1 LLELHRD
8 ALMTYTA
15 AGYRPDIDGLRAIAV
30 LAVILYHF
38 AYQNLPGGY
47 FGVDI
52 FFVLSG
58 YLITRIIHGEI
69 LAGRFTVRGFYER
82 RIRRILPALLVL
94 LAICSVI
101 AVLILLPS
109 DLVRFAKSLLAALAF
124 GANIFAWRDTDYFS
138 PLADQKPLLHTW
150 SLGVEEQFYILFP
163 LLLWVLAWRWPRR
176 TLPVIVAITAASFAL
191 NILAHRFGAGT
202 AAFYLLPTRAWE
214 LGVGAILA
222 LVPARRAPA
231 RATGWMSEITAG
243 VGLALVAA
251 ALVAPGVIR
260 LPDHGVVLAVAGTAL
275 LVGIGERSNTLV
287 SRLLGAAPLVWIGL
301 ISYSLYLW
309 HWPVIV
315 FSKYFLVRE
324 LRPLEVAALWVLMV
338 AAAALSWRFVE
349 RPFRRRE
356 FPVRRLYVGSAAVTA
371 VLATAGLALLLS
383 RGLPARLNPEAAV
396 INEAVD
402 TYFRC
407 ALGDRVVLGL
417 ERACALNLA
426 ARDPARAQLVLLGSS
441 HAQMY
446 APVWREILEQRH
458 EGGLLVS
465 HVGCLP
471 TVSANFDLG
480 CLRLAQ
486 ASLDAVNALPEVH
499 TVVLAM
505 TWWQGPDALVDTA
518 GRRLDNREKVALIAA
533 IDDLIVRLRAKGRRV
548 VLVGPIAVPG
558 SNLASIVS
566 LQLAYGR
573 PVDRP
578 LAVPRSDFDRE
589 YAAVFRRFSGRDDVA
604 FARPDLIQCD
614 SQDCRFFIDGRA
626 LFSDV
631 NHLAAAEVGRF
642 RTIFQEAL
650 ER

>member
-1 LLELHRD
+1 LLEPRRD
-8 ALMTYTA
+8 ALMTHTA

-82 RIRRILPALLVL
+82 RVRRILPALLAL
-94 LAICSVI
+94 LAFCSVI
-101 AVLILLPS
+101 AGLILLPS

-163 LLLWVLAWRWPRR
+163 LLLWLLARHWPRR

-191 NILAHRFGAGT
+191 NILAHRFGTAT

-222 LVPARRAPA
+222 LASARRAPA
-231 RATGWMSEITAG
+231 GATGWMSEVSAG
-243 VGLALVAA
+243 LGLALVAV

-275 LVGIGERSNTLV
+275 LVGSGERGNTLV
-287 SRLLGAAPLVWIGL
+287 SRLLGATPLVWVGL

-309 HWPVIV
+309 HWPAIV
-315 FSKYFLVRE
+315 FSKYYLVRE
-324 LRPLEVAALWVLMV
+324 LRPLEAAALGVLMF
-338 AAAALSWRFVE
+338 AAAALSWHFVE

-356 FPVRRLYVGSAAVTA
+356 FPVRRLYVGSLAVTA
-371 VLATAGLALLLS
+371 VLATAGLAMLLS
-383 RGLPARLNPEAAV
+383 RGFPARLDKEAAV

-417 ERACALNLA
+417 ERACGLNLA
-426 ARDPARAQLVLLGSS
+426 AHDPARARLVLLGSS

-465 HVGCLP
+465 RVGCLP
-471 TVSANFDLG
+471 TVSANFDPG

-486 ASLDAVNALPEVH
+486 VSLDAVNALPDVH

-505 TWWQGPDALVDTA
+505 TWWHGPDALVDSA
-518 GRRLDNREKVALIAA
+518 GRRLDNRNKGALIAA
-533 IDDLIVRLRAKGRRV
+533 IDDLIARLRARGRHV

-566 LQLAYGR
+566 RQLAYGR

-578 LAVPRSDFDRE
+578 LTVPRSDFDRE
-589 YAAVFRRFSGRDDVA
+589 YAAVLRHFSGRDDVA
-604 FARPDLIQCD
+604 FARPDLIQCN

-642 RTIFQEAL
+642 RNIFQEAL

>member
-1 LLELHRD
+1 LLEPRRD
-8 ALMTYTA
+8 ALMTGTA

-69 LAGRFTVRGFYER
+69 LAGHFTVRAFYER
-82 RIRRILPALLVL
+82 RVRRILPALLAL
-94 LAICSVI
+94 LAFCTLI

-109 DLVRFAKSLLAALAF
+109 DLVRFSKSLLATLAF
-124 GANIFAWRDTDYFS
+124 GANLFAWRDTNYFS

-163 LLLWVLAWRWPRR
+163 LLLWLLARRWPRL
-176 TLPVIVAITAASFAL
+176 TLPVIVVITAASFAL
-191 NILAHRFGAGT
+191 NILAHRAGAGA
-202 AAFYLLPTRAWE
+202 AAFFLLPTRAWE

-222 LVPARRAPA
+222 LAPVHRAPVG
-231 RATGWMSEITAG
+231 ATRWMPEMAAV
-243 VGLALVAA
+243 VGLALVAV

-275 LVGIGERSNTLV
+275 LVGSGARGNTLV
-287 SRLLGAAPLVWIGL
+287 SRMLGAAPLVWIGL
-301 ISYSLYLW
+301 MSYSLYLW
-309 HWPVIV
+309 HWPLIV
-315 FSKYFLVRE
+315 FSKYYLVRE
-324 LRPLEVAALWVLMV
+324 LRTFEVAALWLLMF
-338 AAAALSWRFVE
+338 AAAVLSWWFVE
-349 RPFRRRE
+349 RPFRRRAY
-356 FPVRRLYVGSAAVTA
+356 PVRRLYAGSLAVTA
-371 VLATAGLALLLS
+371 VLAAVGFALLLS
-383 RGLPARLNPEAAV
+383 RGFPARLNADAAV

-402 TYFRC
+402 THFRC
-407 ALGDRVVLGL
+407 SLGDRVVLGAA
-417 ERACALNLA
+417 RACALNLPSH
-426 ARDPARAQLVLLGSS
+426 DPAGARLVLLGSS

-446 APVWREILEQRH
+446 APVWREILERRH
-458 EGGLLVS
+458 EGGLLLS
-465 HVGCLP
+465 RVGCLP

-486 ASLDAVNALPEVH
+486 ADLAATDDLPNVR

-505 TWWQGPDALVDTA
+505 TWWHGPDALVDSA
-518 GRRLDNREKVALIAA
+518 GRRLDNREKGALVAA
-533 IDDLIVRLRAKGRRV
+533 IDDLIVRLRARGRRV
-548 VLVGPIAVPG
+548 VLVGPIAIPG

-566 LQLAYGR
+566 RQLAYGR

-578 LAVPRSDFDRE
+578 LSVPRSDFARE
-589 YAAVFRRFSGRDDVA
+589 YAAIFSHFSGRADVA

-614 SQDCRFFIDGRA
+614 ARECRFFIDGHA